1 MGAGVP
7 CPVHPKSQ
15 MHRNATAKPRIEG
28 TVAIQRHRAVS
39 TWKPNH
45 GGSNQNHRAKKPV
58 PTANEANAAGQ
69 CEPRSGTGAV
79 PVCSLVTTA
88 STTPKYAPTA
98 QTPATKKPPPESAS
112 ICPDERRGGHAQHC
126 CIFSSALPR
135 SSSRRD
141 CGRPS
146 LGHLE
151 VHAKWCTLRLDPSLG
166 RAHLQSCFR
175 VSQLL
180 SRMNT

>member
-15 MHRNATAKPRIEG
+15 LHRNATAKPRIEG

-45 GGSNQNHRAKKPV
+45 GGSNQNHRAKKAV

-69 CEPRSGTGAV
+69 CEPRGGTGAV

-98 QTPATKKPPPESAS
+98 QPQQQKSLHRRALQFVQMRGEAATP
-112 ICPDERRGGHAQHC
+112 
-126 CIFSSALPR
+126 SSAAFSVQPFRGLHPGVTA
-135 SSSRRD
+135 D
-141 CGRPS
+141 
-146 LGHLE
+146 
-151 VHAKWCTLRLDPSLG
+151 G
-166 RAHLQSCFR
+166 RAWVTSKSMRSGARSDWILRSVALIYNR
-175 VSQLL
+175 VSE
-180 SRMNT
+180 SRNFFRG